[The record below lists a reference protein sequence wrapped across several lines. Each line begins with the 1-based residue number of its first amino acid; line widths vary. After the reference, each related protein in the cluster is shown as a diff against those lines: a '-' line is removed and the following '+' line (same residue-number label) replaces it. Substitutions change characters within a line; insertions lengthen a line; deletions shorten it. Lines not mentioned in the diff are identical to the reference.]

1 MPHVSFDTK
10 FDSDPLSQQCAPS
23 CESRRRELADQPG
36 PGVFPGGLFSSGLA
50 LLQQVLLHLAHGHL
64 CPFMGGFSITQSTRT
79 LLGAGVLGGGSG
91 SGGCPPA
98 AASPPGELHKG
109 SGTRLLRAQAVRHA
123 VSG

>member
-23 CESRRRELADQPG
+23 WESERKGLADQPG

-50 LLQQVLLHLAHGHL
+50 LLQQVLLHLAHGNL
-64 CPFMGGFSITQSTRT
+64 CLFKAGFSTRS